1 MAADPSDSELAEALE
16 EAEFAEAA
24 DHIAKAEEYA
34 ATHAWVK
41 RRRTKHK
48 RLRARRYADETEGE
62 YTQRLH
68 WEKLERHR
76 TMPYPSSPN
85 YSVYDPSDPRNN
97 LWGQHSPMYVL
108 EKQHMERI
116 ARDWFRD
123 KQIAVHPVFDI
134 ESLACILNYSH
145 RDLNVVES
153 VTWAAKIR
161 NGPRLWGLRVLH
173 NPKINGERSVI
184 FPSGDQRAY
193 DSKHKLW

>member
-1 MAADPSDSELAEALE
+1 MAADPTDNELAEALE

-24 DHIAKAEEYA
+24 EHIAKAEDYA

-41 RRRTKHK
+41 RRRLRHK
-48 RLRARRYADETEGE
+48 RLRARRYADETEAE

-68 WEKLERHR
+68 WEKLERRR

-116 ARDWFRD
+116 ARDWFHD
-123 KQIAVHPVFDI
+123 KQTAVHPVFNI
-134 ESLACILNYSH
+134 ESLACILNYSQ